1 MGFELMTLRIKL
13 HAPVTEPARRPWMRL
28 IYVLQSK
35 RPLGSQGKIL
45 GFLNLIFHLVND
57 WLTLTKKKS
66 DLGKNDYL

>member
-1 MGFELMTLRIKL
+1 
-13 HAPVTEPARRPWMRL
+13 MRL